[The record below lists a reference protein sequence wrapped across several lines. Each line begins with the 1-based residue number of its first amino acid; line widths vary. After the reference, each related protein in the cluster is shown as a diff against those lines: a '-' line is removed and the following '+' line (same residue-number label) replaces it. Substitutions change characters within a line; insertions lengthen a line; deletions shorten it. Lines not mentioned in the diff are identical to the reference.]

1 MCVCLTYPP
10 KGVGPWLI
18 SPELLSGWCAVHT
31 PFQGSPWRKGQMG
44 KQGCAHHKHEALAGR
59 VGRRNVW
66 IESISCRKLQKRSKA
81 LHKNK
86 AHSLIPK
93 GNPLPHSHGHSSVNK
108 EVPPSTSTPQY
119 SLWADVWG
127 CIPAS
132 QSALMTENPMADD
145 WGVFLSSLHGSALP
159 MAVCSVLSFLLPFL
173 LFFKLVNKQTPSKQI
188 KAKTSLTLLC
198 SFILTS
204 AV

>member
-1 MCVCLTYPP
+1 M
-10 KGVGPWLI
+10 WRF
-18 SPELLSGWCAVHT
+18 T
-31 PFQGSPWRKGQMG
+31 PFSRVTVEKGARADGEMG
-44 KQGCAHHKHEALAGR
+44 LCTSHRHAALAGL

-81 LHKNK
+81 LHKTK

-108 EVPPSTSTPQY
+108 EIPPSTSTPQY
-119 SLWADVWG
+119 SLWADVRD

-132 QSALMTENPMADD
+132 QSALMTGNPRADD
-145 WGVFLSSLHGSALP
+145 WGGFLSLSLPLLFLNISSPLP
-159 MAVCSVLSFLLPFL
+159 MAVCPSFPPFSPFPFL
-173 LFFKLVNKQTPSKQI
+173 LFFKLVNKQI
-188 KAKTSLTLLC
+188 KAKTSPTVPC

-204 AV
+204 TV